1 MPVIPTR
8 RQKEIFKK
16 LKQYL
21 KKKGYEYLDYNGPND
36 DSYKFGDDPDPIR
49 CYIKFISVNA
59 RRRNLKESVL
69 VVVRPN
75 EKNENVEE
83 FLVGN
88 DFHGQ
93 GGRRVFILPGDND
106 SYNRALRLIG
116 TI

>member
-21 KKKGYEYLDYNGPND
+21 KKKGYKNLGYNGQED
-36 DSYKFGDDPDPIR
+36 DSYKFGDDPHPIR
-49 CYIKFISVNA
+49 CYIKFISVDALENP
-59 RRRNLKESVL
+59 KESVL
-69 VVVRPN
+69 VVVGTN
-75 EKNENVEE
+75 ERNENAEE
-83 FLVGN
+83 FLIGN

-93 GGRRVFILPGDND
+93 GSRRVFVIPGDND
-106 SYNRALRLIG
+106 SYDRALRLID